1 MSAGEGSAELVD
13 VRSPEPI
20 DAGEV
25 AGDEFNYMTDR
36 ELLECAARE
45 ARQARLIAEQMG
57 AAVLQLGEE
66 AEKLLNG
73 GGLLSMLTGGGRKAR
88 KADQLD
94 AGEPEPG

>member
-1 MSAGEGSAELVD
+1 MSMGDGSAELAD
-13 VRSPEPI
+13 VRTPDAPEL
-20 DAGEV
+20 AEL

-66 AEKLLNG
+66 AEKLLSG
-73 GGLLSMLTGGGRKAR
+73 GGIMSLFTGGRKAR
-88 KADQLD
+88 KA
-94 AGEPEPG
+94 GEPIEAEAEPG